1 MTFINDLQ
9 SIYIKNSNPTY
20 ARQMK
25 AYMKHRFEF
34 YGIKAGLRRELMK
47 PLDKE
52 HRLEIRDT
60 VRTLAFDLY
69 DLPQRELHMVAIEL
83 FEKHLRKSYKKED
96 IHLIEKLL
104 TTNSWWDSV
113 DFIAKN
119 ILGEYLQMHP
129 SEIDKVVKSFS
140 TSGNIWLQ
148 RSTLI
153 FQLGYKEN
161 TNKELLFKQCLIH
174 RESKEFFIQK
184 AIGWALREYGSYNPK
199 DVLKFSTSSDLKP
212 LSKREAIRKLI

>member
-1 MTFINDLQ
+1 
-9 SIYIKNSNPTY
+9 
-20 ARQMK
+20 
-25 AYMKHRFEF
+25 MKHRFEF

-104 TTNSWWDSV
+104 NVLPSNSAWK
-113 DFIAKN
+113 I
-119 ILGEYLQMHP
+119 
-129 SEIDKVVKSFS
+129 
-140 TSGNIWLQ
+140 
-148 RSTLI
+148 
-153 FQLGYKEN
+153 
-161 TNKELLFKQCLIH
+161 
-174 RESKEFFIQK
+174 
-184 AIGWALREYGSYNPK
+184 
-199 DVLKFSTSSDLKP
+199 
-212 LSKREAIRKLI
+212 